1 MTEAAQGDRRMIEE
15 LGHEDLQGLLAYHE
29 DRSYRQARL
38 ERSAQLMWLATW
50 CREVLEELGG
60 IAVQRIATL
69 ATRAGILSRGR

>member
-38 ERSAQLMWLATW
+38 ERS
-50 CREVLEELGG
+50 
-60 IAVQRIATL
+60 VQRIATL